1 VNPGRATPPRGRDAI
16 AADERDLLALRAEFP
31 ILERTV
37 YMISNSLGAMPRAAR
52 ESLAEY
58 AEAWA
63 TRGVRAWEEGWWEMA
78 VGLGDRIGALIG
90 APPGSVGMH
99 TNVTSAQMAL
109 LSCFDFR
116 GPRRK
121 VVMIDME
128 FPSIQYLYDA
138 HRAAGAE
145 ITIVRSEDGVTIPT
159 ERLLDAIDRETLL
172 VPISHVLFESAYR
185 LDAAAV
191 AARAREVGAFVVLD
205 VFQSAGTLPV
215 DVGALGVD
223 AAVGACLKW
232 LCGGP
237 GAAFLYVRP
246 DRAEGLA
253 PRFTGWIAHES
264 PFAFEPPP
272 TRRRGGAWR
281 FLNGTPAVPALYAAR
296 PGIDIVSRVGIERIR
311 AKSIRQTR
319 LALDEAVA
327 LGLPVRTPLRDEERG
342 GTVCVNAP
350 NAFAVSRELLKRQ
363 YIVDYRPRA
372 GIRLSPHFYS
382 TDDEVLA
389 TVREIRAIAD
399 AIGQG

>member
-1 VNPGRATPPRGRDAI
+1 MSARRATPPRGADAS
-16 AADERDLLALRAEFP
+16 ADERDLLALRVEFP

-37 YMISNSLGAMPRAAR
+37 YMISNSLGAMPRAAQA
-52 ESLAEY
+52 SLAEY
-58 AEAWA
+58 ADAWG

-78 VGLGDRIGALIG
+78 VTLGDRIGALIG
-90 APPGSVGMH
+90 APPGSVGLH
-99 TNVTSAQMAL
+99 ANVTSAQMAL

-145 ITIVRSEDGVTIPT
+145 IVVVRSEDGVTIPT
-159 ERLLDAIDRETLL
+159 DRLLAAIDRDTLL
-172 VPISHVLFESAYR
+172 VPISHVLYESAYR
-185 LDAAAV
+185 VDAAAV
-191 AARAREVGAFVVLD
+191 AARAREVGAFVILD
-205 VFQSAGTLPV
+205 VFQSAGTMPV

-223 AAVGACLKW
+223 AAVGGCLKW

-246 DRAEGLA
+246 DSAERLE
-253 PRFTGWIAHES
+253 PRFTGWLAHES
-264 PFAFEPPP
+264 PFTFEPAP

-296 PGIDIVSRVGIERIR
+296 PGVEIVSRVGIERIR
-311 AKSIRQTR
+311 AKSVRQTR
-319 LALDEAVA
+319 LALDEAAA
-327 LGLPVRTPLRDEERG
+327 LGLPIHTPPRAEERG
-342 GTVCVNAP
+342 GTVSINPP
-350 NAFAVSRELLKRQ
+350 NALAISRELLRRQ
-363 YIVDYRPRA
+363 YIVDFRPRA

-382 TDDEVLA
+382 TDDEVVT
-389 TVREIRAIAD
+389 TVRQIRAIAD
-399 AIGQG
+399 TLGGR